1 MDNNLGLGARSLL
14 DLMAVILQMLFRIAI
29 SHSIDV
35 EDIDISII
43 II

>member
-14 DLMAVILQMLFRIAI
+14 DLIAVILQMFRVAI

-35 EDIDISII
+35 EDIGISII